1 MKVIILAGGGGT
13 RLWPLSTEGIPKQFS
28 FLPNLS
34 RSLFQLTLLRANLI
48 TTSSDIYIVT
58 SSKYYDLV
66 LEQSEAISIQLN
78 NKQIFLESSRKNT
91 LPAIVAGLYFSKA
104 ASDEKVLVLPSDH
117 IFGDDLAFSKQVR
130 LLSQKN
136 DLPIT
141 LFGVI
146 PTSPHTGYGYIES
159 LKGSEV
165 NEVLSFKEKPD
176 LETAKRFVEKGYYWN
191 AGIFMFSNNILKNEL
206 KHRQPEI
213 YELFETLDP
222 IEAFNQTVV
231 STSIDYGLL
240 EKANGLQ
247 IQELA
252 SEWIDLGSWDAYV
265 DYFDSK
271 SDLISSIDGLNN
283 SVVSFTSQEITV
295 IGLDD
300 IIVVNHPNGILV
312 TKKGQ
317 SQKVN
322 QRKK

>member
-13 RLWPLSTEGIPKQFS
+13 RLWPLSTEEIPKQFS

-48 TTSSDIYIVT
+48 TTSRDIYVVT
-58 SSKYYDLV
+58 SSNYAQLV

-78 NKQIFLESSRKNT
+78 NEQIFFESSRKNT
-91 LPAIVAGLYFSKA
+91 LPAIVAGVYFSKA
-104 ASDEKVLVLPSDH
+104 SSDEKVLVLPSDH
-117 IFGDDLAFSKQVR
+117 IFGDDLAFSKQVQ
-130 LLSQKN
+130 LLSQQTE
-136 DLPIT
+136 LPIT
-141 LFGVI
+141 LFGVS

-159 LKGSEV
+159 LSGSEI
-165 NEVLSFKEKPD
+165 NEVVSFKEKPD

-191 AGIFMFSNNILKNEL
+191 AGIFMFSNGVLKKELKN
-206 KHRQPEI
+206 HQPEL
-213 YELFETLDP
+213 YELFESFDP
-222 IEAFNQTVV
+222 IEAFNQTAV

-240 EKANGLQ
+240 EKANGLL
-247 IQELA
+247 IQELD

-265 DYFDSK
+265 DYFDNNSN
-271 SDLISSIDGLNN
+271 DISSIDGLNN
-283 SVVSFTSQEITV
+283 SVVSFTSQEIVV

-312 TKKGQ
+312 TKKGR

-322 QRKK
+322 KRKK